1 MKPVISP
8 VPGAFVLL
16 RADGVYTEAP
26 LYVGPFDCGFVR
38 NPRGDGYLRLL
49 HAGGTSGAGV
59 DYSGVWGAV
68 LAKGQGNYT
77 VVTPVEE
84 KPCQQ
89 ADYPQADWSKE
100 AEELRAHLTYITV
113 NAELYVANPT
123 GQVESLLAALSRIE
137 DYTCAARVLCNHIIG
152 SYQKGA

>member
-77 VVTPVEE
+77 VVTPS
-84 KPCQQ
+84 PQP
-89 ADYPQADWSKE
+89 DHPQADWSE
-100 AEELRAHLTYITV
+100 DSPGDVAQLRKHLFRIGGIAQHCAARADV
-113 NAELYVANPT
+113 QPSDV
-123 GQVESLLAALSRIE
+123 LAALNAIDDASFGVRG
-137 DYTCAARVLCNHIIG
+137 LCNHIIG

>member
-1 MKPVISP
+1 
-8 VPGAFVLL
+8 
-16 RADGVYTEAP
+16 
-26 LYVGPFDCGFVR
+26 
-38 NPRGDGYLRLL
+38 
-49 HAGGTSGAGV
+49 
-59 DYSGVWGAV
+59 VWGAV

-152 SYQKGA
+152 SYQKGD